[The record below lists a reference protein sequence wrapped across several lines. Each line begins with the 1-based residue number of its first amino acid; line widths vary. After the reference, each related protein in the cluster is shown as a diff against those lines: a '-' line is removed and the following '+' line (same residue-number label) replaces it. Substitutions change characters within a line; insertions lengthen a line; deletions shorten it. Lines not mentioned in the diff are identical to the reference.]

1 MRGWLFSSG
10 YFLKL
15 QYGEIRE
22 GQGVSIQIES
32 WEKAAPA
39 DLLPAMN
46 HLRDSF
52 DSAHFNFGWP
62 TTQLCYWRL
71 HDGTP
76 RLGTRDIQQYVDA
89 LPALKARVGPEA
101 TQRFVKLLSKE
112 TPPAIFKAFYDL
124 YMDGLK
130 FQLNLIFSG
139 LLQIGLANRSR
150 ILQDPVEW
158 ARSLSED
165 LVNYCRHRIP
175 LWIKDVCDE
184 QPWDPN
190 EATEEQ
196 IFWRKWQAP
205 SFLVMEPSR
214 FGVYDPGRT
223 WERNDQETSAKWLE
237 AFSDDYVLI
246 LGIELK
252 DAAGTAA
259 LKQAMTPT
267 VKDRAKETHVNQTF
281 NVQGP
286 NARVNIDSVD
296 NSTNVVH
303 QGVPFSELRKAIESG
318 VSDGIERATILERLL
333 ELERAT
339 DRESGAKK
347 YQAFISAAAN
357 HMALIGP
364 YLSALGH
371 WVHSLLGPAV

>member
-1 MRGWLFSSG
+1 
-10 YFLKL
+10 
-15 QYGEIRE
+15 
-22 GQGVSIQIES
+22 
-32 WEKAAPA
+32 
-39 DLLPAMN
+39 
-46 HLRDSF
+46 
-52 DSAHFNFGWP
+52 
-62 TTQLCYWRL
+62 
-71 HDGTP
+71 
-76 RLGTRDIQQYVDA
+76 
-89 LPALKARVGPEA
+89 
-101 TQRFVKLLSKE
+101 
-112 TPPAIFKAFYDL
+112 
-124 YMDGLK
+124 
-130 FQLNLIFSG
+130 